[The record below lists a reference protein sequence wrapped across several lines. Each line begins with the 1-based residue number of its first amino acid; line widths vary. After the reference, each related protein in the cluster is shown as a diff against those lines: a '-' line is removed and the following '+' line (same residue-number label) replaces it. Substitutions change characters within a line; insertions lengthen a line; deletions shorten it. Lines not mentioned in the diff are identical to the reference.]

1 MLAKYFKNNNITIRL
16 DADEIKE
23 IKNEASRNAFNY
35 MFSVEGLVFEYIYNN
50 IELNFIAA
58 DDLLTSAGNY
68 DCYFNVYDAYTQKEY
83 FILGRDLRNLLNGG
97 ALRLYAHDI
106 TDEERAANYGF

>member
-1 MLAKYFKNNNITIRL
+1 MYTKYFKNNNITIRL

-23 IKNEASRNAFNY
+23 IRDEASRNAFNY
-35 MFSVEGLVFEYIYNN
+35 LFSIEGLVFEYIYNN
-50 IELNFIAA
+50 TDLNFIAA

-83 FILGRDLRNLLNGG
+83 YILGQDLKKLLDGG
-97 ALRLYAHDI
+97 ALRLYGHDI
-106 TDEERAANYGF
+106 TEEELTENYY